1 VRSKLW
7 MESEVQAQYP
17 DADIK
22 DTDVSW
28 DNAGKHSQIVEQ
40 GLTVWGFKI

>member
-1 VRSKLW
+1 MDAEVRSKLW

-22 DTDVSW
+22 DTDVS
-28 DNAGKHSQIVEQ
+28 
-40 GLTVWGFKI
+40 